1 MVIKN
6 AKYDT
11 KNLELKNTQKLE
23 DICLEETRLF
33 GLRVEIVSVKFLR
46 VVVVIPTSKT
56 VNWILWLGLNVPGK
70 YFKMN
75 F

>member
-1 MVIKN
+1 MPPV
-6 AKYDT
+6 T
-11 KNLELKNTQKLE
+11 KNLELKNMQKSE

>member
-1 MVIKN
+1 MPPV
-6 AKYDT
+6 T
-11 KNLELKNTQKLE
+11 KNLELKNMQKLE